1 MRRTARLLVLL
12 LVATSATSLALA
24 PGCKSDSKAS
34 ESARSHGAVLQ
45 FGVVAQLYEQEDA
58 SEYEGSYDDVKLRS
72 VRTFGIKD
80 ARVYPDRQGHP
91 AVLFVIAD
99 AEKEEF
105 RRWTGSL
112 VGRQMALIV
121 DGKVVATPTIKT
133 PLPGAG
139 IVMDETRTWTEDEAK
154 SFAERIRN
162 QSKPP
167 GS

>member
-1 MRRTARLLVLL
+1 LRPAPRILVLL
-12 LVATSATSLALA
+12 LVATGATCLALA
-24 PGCKSDSKAS
+24 PGCKSDSKSS
-34 ESARSHGAVLQ
+34 ESARSHAPVLQ

-58 SEYEGSYDDVKLRS
+58 SEFEGSWDDVKLRA
-72 VRTFGIKD
+72 VRTFGIQD
-80 ARVYPDRQGHP
+80 ARVYPDPQGHP

-112 VGRQMALIV
+112 VGRQMALII
-121 DGKVVATPTIKT
+121 DGKVVAVPTIKT

-139 IVMDETRTWTEDEAK
+139 IVMDEARTWTEDEAK
-154 SFAERIRN
+154 SIAERIRA